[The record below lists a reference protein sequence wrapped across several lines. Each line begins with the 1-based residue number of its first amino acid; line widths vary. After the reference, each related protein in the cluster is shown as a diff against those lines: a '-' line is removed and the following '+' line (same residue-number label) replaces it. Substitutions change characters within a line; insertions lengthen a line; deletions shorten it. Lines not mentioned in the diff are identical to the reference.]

1 MDFAASL
8 PATIAPTE
16 LPVNTCIALFRGI
29 NVGGKNVLPKK
40 QLVAILEALGAQSVQ
55 TYIQSGNAVFQSM
68 DRDCAR
74 FAASL
79 TSAIQQGLGFAS
91 QALVFGRDTLA
102 KAIGDNPYPD
112 VESGA
117 GSLHFGF
124 LFATPPSPDLRKLDS
139 LRSPTERFHLAERVF
154 YLHAP
159 DGVGR
164 SRLAASAERLLGVPM
179 TDRNGRT
186 VAKIMAMAMAMA
198 MATAMGDGA

>member
-29 NVGGKNVLPKK
+29 NVGGKNVLSMK

-55 TYIQSGNAVFQSM
+55 TYIQSGNAVFQSK
-68 DRDCAR
+68 DSDCTRLATP
-74 FAASL
+74 L
-79 TSAIQQGLGFAS
+79 TSAIKQGLGFES
-91 QALVFGRDTLA
+91 QALVFGPETLA
-102 KAIGDNPYPD
+102 KAISDNPYP
-112 VESGA
+112 ELQAGA
-117 GSLHFGF
+117 GSVHFGF

-186 VAKIMAMAMAMA
+186 VAKIMAMAM
-198 MATAMGDGA
+198 GDGA